1 MTAHKMESDTIY
13 GSVKQDKN
21 GNKAEGYQEKQEDT
35 IPPTFLRALH
45 DHLRSSLFNQTCAD
59 IRIRAFKRTY
69 SLHRVILIQSPFFDS
84 LLNGEFAEAKSRL
97 GVWRRGSAVV
107 VGQTSQQDSLQNL
120 LDKEDD
126 VMELHFDDPNIT
138 RPAFEYCI
146 AILYNAA
153 PTLVLP
159 NWATPSPLF
168 PLTRHYEPERLFES
182 LRDKDNAHGIKSDGY
197 FSQEGE
203 CSSATSKTFHP
214 ANPRFLLSLLATS
227 SYLGIHSLVAQ
238 SLTLILCSITPFTVS
253 HYLRF
258 ALGYGITGAS
268 DAKQRCQADAS
279 EWDWELEGPILGME
293 SIAKTDK
300 NRSEEK
306 SSSTLA
312 LGMAQMSV
320 SDAQTEMSESV
331 EYEETSFGPNAKS
344 ALAGF
349 QYGVESDKIGEA
361 CSCWLLRWGADTIS
375 AEEQLHM
382 QDESKGMDHLGGVP
396 LLPRGKMPDAF
407 CEKAACCELHVSLA
421 CKPPQPIIWR
431 HPLLGGLPANWVRAT
446 ISSDSFW
453 IREEWERY
461 EAAKR
466 VVSMR
471 RAFSRGDLSNFADG
485 DEEDENEEEEADSN
499 GDEAKIKTTGE
510 DELNQHVSKD
520 DKRNSQHSS
529 RASKDLE
536 ESHCHTIDADDEAD
550 EAEYTLL
557 FGEGIYYTHMSFDRL
572 SGISNDICPY
582 TGRSYAPISVL
593 QSALWT
599 QSELKNIILHK
610 TAEIEKKNMIDSL
623 ARENDDDE
631 DVRGAK
637 GKYSTT
643 RGLQEADTDRELG
656 LVSNENEFVKAY
668 SSIGKRGRTSRSH
681 SGEENKPITLGG
693 VTPLMQP
700 SMSASSSVNFGAM
713 DGLLNK
719 RFFAVPID
727 DTIRVGENL
736 ASLAANQNLS
746 SLLRDDK
753 HENNQANLYRS
764 SDGPTGV
771 AAAVS
776 GNTLSIGNESRS
788 YTSSQFFGMCNAVQL
803 GRNLGKKGSKDF
815 RSFSDSINSPIASQL
830 SQSSQFEASPS
841 LDPSHGWTGF
851 EPMRVGVEFYDVDR
865 LTEKQR
871 SYSPSFFYAGSI
883 WNLYI
888 QTVKKA
894 KGLQLGIYLHRQ
906 NNNDTL
912 PSPSKPFR
920 SPLNSHLTGREE
932 SEFGPDHALRG
943 GITPDRSTFA
953 NFTASASN
961 VTLARDEP
969 RGLEH
974 SSRNMDTSESSAYVH
989 DSQYAPFFS
998 RQNAHLPSSV
1008 DGIGHHHH
1016 LQTPTQSRSYL
1027 RSSVSGAYSLT
1038 PSPSGLGDGSGRV
1051 VEAVRNPQSNQPE
1064 VQTPDVPY
1072 LDQRKILRAYFSI
1085 HCPSP
1090 MGSSLTKFSSRPDN
1104 FTLSQSWGW
1113 KSSSLLGAVY
1123 LEDGQLGTARSQ
1135 ISQTFRCIVTMGI
1148 V

>member
-1 MTAHKMESDTIY
+1 MIPRRMATDAIY
-13 GSVKQDKN
+13 GGLKQDKN
-21 GNKAEGYQEKQEDT
+21 GNKIEGQQESQEDT
-35 IPPTFLRALH
+35 IPATFLRALH

-59 IRIRAFKRTY
+59 IRIRAFNRTY
-69 SLHRVILIQSPFFDS
+69 SLHRVILVQSPFFDT

-97 GVWRRGSAVV
+97 GVWKKGSAVL
-107 VGQTSQQDSLQNL
+107 VGQNSQQDTLQNVAEN
-120 LDKEDD
+120 EDD
-126 VMELHFDDPNIT
+126 MMELHFDDPNIT

-146 AILYNAA
+146 ATLYGAA

-159 NWATPSPLF
+159 DWATPSPAF
-168 PLTRHYEPERLFES
+168 PLTQHFEPERLFQSFKSQKNAQKGKTDGSIEPES
-182 LRDKDNAHGIKSDGY
+182 ESTKAY
-197 FSQEGE
+197 
-203 CSSATSKTFHP
+203 HP
-214 ANPRFLLSLLATS
+214 ANPRFLLSLLAAS

-238 SLTLILCSITPFTVS
+238 SVTLILCSITPFTVS

-258 ALGYGITGAS
+258 ALGYGIAGAF
-268 DAKQRCQADAS
+268 DAQQRCQGNAN
-279 EWDWELEGPILGME
+279 EWDWELEGPVWGME
-293 SIAKTDK
+293 SIAKEDRQDK
-300 NRSEEK
+300 GTNTVSFN
-306 SSSTLA
+306 
-312 LGMAQMSV
+312 MSQLSM
-320 SDAQTEMSESV
+320 SDAQTEVSESMD
-331 EYEETSFGPNAKS
+331 YGGDTSFDSNARP

-361 CSCWLLRWGADTIS
+361 CSCWLLRWGADTML
-375 AEEQLHM
+375 AEEQLNL
-382 QDESKGMDHLGGVP
+382 QDESKGMDHLNAVP
-396 LLPRGKMPDAF
+396 LLPNGRMPDLF
-407 CEKAACCELHVSLA
+407 YEKSANYYSRVQSACD
-421 CKPPQPIIWR
+421 PPQPIIWR

-471 RAFSRGDLSNFADG
+471 RAFSRGDLSTFTDE
-485 DEEDENEEEEADSN
+485 DEEDEIEEEGDDSN
-499 GDEAKIKTTGE
+499 EDDAKIKITGGSE
-510 DELNQHVSKD
+510 VNAKGDT
-520 DKRNSQHSS
+520 RNSQSS
-529 RASKDLE
+529 SGVGKGYD
-536 ESHCHTIDADDEAD
+536 ESQSQNVDADDEAD

-557 FGEGIYYTHMSFDRL
+557 FGEGIYYTHMSFNRL
-572 SGISNDICPY
+572 SSISSDLCPY
-582 TGRSYAPISVL
+582 TGQSYAPIGVL

-599 QSELKNIILHK
+599 QSELKNIILRK
-610 TAEIEKKNMIDSL
+610 AGENEKQNMIDFR
-623 ARENDDDE
+623 AREDE
-631 DVRGAK
+631 DEEDIRVAKGNYSTARGA
-637 GKYSTT
+637 
-643 RGLQEADTDRELG
+643 QETDSDRELG
-656 LVSNENEFVKAY
+656 LVSHEDDFAKAY
-668 SSIGKRGRTSRSH
+668 SSSSKRGRTSRTHLS
-681 SGEENKPITLGG
+681 EEGKPMTLGG

-700 SMSASSSVNFGAM
+700 LMPFSSSINSAA

-719 RFFAVPID
+719 RFFAIPVD

-736 ASLAANQNLS
+736 ASLAASQNQSTS
-746 SLLRDDK
+746 SRDSK
-753 HENNQANLYRS
+753 HQAQLHRG

-776 GNTLSIGNESRS
+776 PNVLSIANESKS

-803 GRNLGKKGSKDF
+803 GKDLGRKGMKDST
-815 RSFSDSINSPIASQL
+815 SFSESINSPTSLHLQASHV
-830 SQSSQFEASPS
+830 ETNASAEN
-841 LDPSHGWTGF
+841 SHGWTGF

-871 SYSPSFFYAGSI
+871 SYSPSFFYAGSV

-912 PSPSKPFR
+912 PSPSKPLR
-920 SPLNSHLTGREE
+920 SLPNSRMIGRDG
-932 SEFGPDHALRG
+932 SEIG
-943 GITPDRSTFA
+943 GLQAGRDGMTHDRSA
-953 NFTASASN
+953 YGSN
-961 VTLARDEP
+961 VTEVTDLSPTHDDP
-969 RGLEH
+969 DVQ
-974 SSRNMDTSESSAYVH
+974 DTSTYIH
-989 DSQYAPFFS
+989 DSHHLSHFTTSVPHNGDGDG
-998 RQNAHLPSSV
+998 NAHLR
-1008 DGIGHHHH
+1008 
-1016 LQTPTQSRSYL
+1016 TPTQSRSQL
-1027 RSSVSGAYSLT
+1027 RSSMAGAYSLT
-1038 PSPSGLGDGSGRV
+1038 PSPSGLGDDTGRA
-1051 VEAVRNPQSNQPE
+1051 VETSSPINKAQIQM
-1064 VQTPDVPY
+1064 PDVPY